1 MRSRECDNFEKLVDL
16 IVADRLKVSLGGPY
30 LKNCLAIEGKK
41 TLSTDCYDELA
52 APADIYDVTYT
63 SDWRYLGGDVNP
75 VTMWLRMGHS
85 VKPLH
90 LTRRR

>member
-41 TLSTDCYDELA
+41 DFINRLL
-52 APADIYDVTYT
+52 
-63 SDWRYLGGDVNP
+63 
-75 VTMWLRMGHS
+75 
-85 VKPLH
+85 
-90 LTRRR
+90 